1 MIELGLFIIGFLS
14 WSFAEYILHRFLGHE
29 TNLSRI
35 FKREHFA
42 HHKDNASFAST
53 LIKFTTS
60 VGVITTMTIVLYFLI
75 GAKFG
80 FIVSIGFTLG
90 YLYYEMVHRYI
101 HEKPKLIP
109 NFLIEHHMSHH
120 KLYPLANYGVTT
132 RLWDRVFK
140 TYKPV

>member
-42 HHKDNASFAST
+42 HHKDNASFASI

-60 VGVITTMTIVLYFLI
+60 VGVITTMTIALYFLI

>member
-1 MIELGLFIIGFLS
+1 MKEIALFTLGFLS
-14 WSFAEYILHRFLGHE
+14 WSFAEYILHRYLGHE
-29 TNLSRI
+29 TNFSRI

-60 VGVITTMTIVLYFLI
+60 VGVITTMTLVLYFLI
-75 GAKFG
+75 GLKLALFT
-80 FIVSIGFTLG
+80 SIGFTLG

-101 HEKPKLIP
+101 HEKPKFIP

-132 RLWDRVFK
+132 RIWDRVFK